1 MISQLNFNDIF
12 FEFLWAYKLKVYEQ
26 KNENQQR
33 TERRNSTEVKT
44 LIKVSCE
51 STFVLDCSFFQP
63 ECLNSCQNLRVENP
77 RIC

>member
-1 MISQLNFNDIF
+1 MFIDGKNDIMIKF
-12 FEFLWAYKLKVYEQ
+12 YHICFEFLWAYKLKVYEQ

-51 STFVLDCSFFQP
+51 STFVFGLFVFSTRMF
-63 ECLNSCQNLRVENP
+63 E
-77 RIC
+77 